1 MLCAKLQMYSAE
13 LKHYD
18 SSVIKIIT
26 GKRGKLERN
35 LERNSHVT

>member
-1 MLCAKLQMYSAE
+1 MYSRE

-26 GKRGKLERN
+26 DGSIIYLERN
-35 LERNSHVT
+35 LERNLHVT